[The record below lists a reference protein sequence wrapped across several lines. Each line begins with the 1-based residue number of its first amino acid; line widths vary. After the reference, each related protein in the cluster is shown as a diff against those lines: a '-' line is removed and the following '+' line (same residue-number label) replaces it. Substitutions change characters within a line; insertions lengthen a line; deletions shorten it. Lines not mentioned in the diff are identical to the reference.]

1 MPDIGLLAP
10 YDFSPLTILSYVL
23 VMALYGIALLRMSE
37 EQRPGSLRIITFV
50 IGVLVCYG
58 VMQTRF
64 DYYSQYMFFVHRGQ
78 HLILHHLGPFLIALS
93 NPLPVL
99 RFWHQQLG
107 PRVRHWLQPVGWL
120 YRILQQPVIAA
131 ILFVGLIYFWLW
143 PAIHFDA
150 MLSRNLYWIMNW
162 SMLLDGLL
170 FWWLIFDPRS
180 PASTN
185 ALGYGKRILI
195 LALVA
200 LPQMILGAW
209 IVFSRGMI
217 YDVYEVCGRAWPMA
231 PETDQLLGG
240 LLTWIPPAMMSIL
253 GILIILRRAMHA
265 DDTRPQEENPGPDR
279 TLAGDQA

>member
-1 MPDIGLLAP
+1 MSGFGYLLP
-10 YDFSPLTILSYVL
+10 YDYSPLTILSYVL
-23 VMALYGIALLRMSE
+23 VLALYGIALLRMSE
-37 EQRPGSLRIITFV
+37 ALRPGPLRITTFV
-50 IGVLVCYG
+50 VGVLVCYG

-99 RFWHQQLG
+99 RFWHQQLS
-107 PRVRHWLQPVGWL
+107 PRVRHWLQPLGLL

-131 ILFVGLIYFWLW
+131 VLFVGLIYFWLW

-150 MLSRNLYWIMNW
+150 MLSRDLYWLMNW

-180 PASTN
+180 PAHTN

-200 LPQMILGAW
+200 LPQMFLGAW
-209 IVFSRGMI
+209 IVFSREMV

-265 DDTRPQEENPGPDR
+265 DDNRPRDKVPESDH
-279 TLAGDQA
+279 TLAGDHA

>member
-1 MPDIGLLAP
+1 MSIFDYVAP
-10 YDFSPLTILSYVL
+10 YDFSPLTILSYMLVL
-23 VMALYGIALLRMSE
+23 SFYGYGVLRMPAGE
-37 EQRPGSLRIITFV
+37 RPGTGRIITFV
-50 IGVLVCYG
+50 LGVMLCYG

-93 NPLPVL
+93 NPLPVM
-99 RFWHQQLG
+99 RFWYDRISPGLRG
-107 PRVRHWLQPVGWL
+107 ALKPVGL
-120 YRILQQPVIAA
+120 VYRCLQQPLIASV
-131 ILFVGLIYFWLW
+131 LFVGLIYFWLW
-143 PAIHFDA
+143 PPIHFDA

-180 PASTN
+180 PALS
-185 ALGYGKRILI
+185 AVLGYGKRMLI

-200 LPQMILGAW
+200 IPQMVLGAT
-209 IVFSRGMI
+209 IVFSRGMV

-231 PETDQLLGG
+231 SETDQLIGG

-253 GILIILRRAMHA
+253 GILIILRRAMHE
-265 DDTRPQEENPGPDR
+265 DGKYPTRSTPLKVTTP
-279 TLAGDQA
+279 